1 MAEPAPATENNEA
14 RRIEMLRAAAELI
27 CERGFGDTRIADVAK
42 RAGVSSALVIYY
54 FGTRDRLLVDALRFS
69 EESFYEAAEKM
80 LAEVTSLRERLSLL
94 IKWTCVPE
102 ADNEIP
108 GAWGLWFDLWAQAFR
123 HDEVRA
129 GRVELD
135 ARWRRMIVDAIK
147 SAEASDE
154 LDVEVDARLFALEF
168 SALLDGLSIQVAL
181 DDPEVD
187 SDLAYKLAMR
197 FAERELNL
205 PPVKTPARPR
215 SRLERRR
222 AELFG
227 LVSATGSEIG
237 LALLRCSTLTASW
250 VQTHVTAAPGRWVT
264 DAGPDML
271 GTSTINLDGAPTST
285 CTWVER
291 PEIHHLRHRAA
302 DRVVP
307 LAHW

>member
-1 MAEPAPATENNEA
+1 MADPAPATENNEA

-54 FGTRDRLLVDALRFS
+54 FGTRDRLLVDALRHS

-94 IKWTCVPE
+94 IKWTCVPA

-123 HDEVRA
+123 HDEVKA

-135 ARWRRMIVDAIK
+135 ARWRRMIVDAIR
-147 SAEASDE
+147 SAEASE
-154 LDVEVDARLFALEF
+154 LDSAVDARLFALEF
-168 SALLDGLSIQVAL
+168 GALLDGLSIQVAL

-187 SDLAYKLAMR
+187 SDVAYDIAMR

-205 PPVKTPARPR
+205 PPVRKGRTARKVSPRPR
-215 SRLERRR
+215 RR
-222 AELFG
+222 
-227 LVSATGSEIG
+227 
-237 LALLRCSTLTASW
+237 
-250 VQTHVTAAPGRWVT
+250 
-264 DAGPDML
+264 
-271 GTSTINLDGAPTST
+271 
-285 CTWVER
+285 
-291 PEIHHLRHRAA
+291 
-302 DRVVP
+302 
-307 LAHW
+307 

>member
-54 FGTRDRLLVDALRFS
+54 FGTRDRLLVDALRHS

-123 HDEVRA
+123 HDEVKA

-135 ARWRRMIVDAIK
+135 ARWRKMIVDAIK

-154 LDVEVDARLFALEF
+154 LDVDVDARLFALEF

-187 SDLAYKLAMR
+187 SEVAYQIAMR

-205 PPVKTPARPR
+205 PPAKKAKKPAKAKR
-215 SRLERRR
+215 
-222 AELFG
+222 
-227 LVSATGSEIG
+227 
-237 LALLRCSTLTASW
+237 
-250 VQTHVTAAPGRWVT
+250 
-264 DAGPDML
+264 
-271 GTSTINLDGAPTST
+271 
-285 CTWVER
+285 
-291 PEIHHLRHRAA
+291 
-302 DRVVP
+302 
-307 LAHW
+307 

>member
-54 FGTRDRLLVDALRFS
+54 FGTRDRLLVDALRHS
-69 EESFYEAAEKM
+69 EESFYEVAEKM

-123 HDEVRA
+123 HDEVKA

-135 ARWRRMIVDAIK
+135 ARWRKMIVDAIK
-147 SAEASDE
+147 SAEALDE
-154 LDVEVDARLFALEF
+154 LDVDVDARLFALEF

-187 SDLAYKLAMR
+187 SEVAYQIAMR
-197 FAERELNL
+197 FAERGLNL
-205 PPVKTPARPR
+205 PRVKTQRAAKKPAR
-215 SRLERRR
+215 
-222 AELFG
+222 AKKG
-227 LVSATGSEIG
+227 
-237 LALLRCSTLTASW
+237 
-250 VQTHVTAAPGRWVT
+250 
-264 DAGPDML
+264 
-271 GTSTINLDGAPTST
+271 
-285 CTWVER
+285 
-291 PEIHHLRHRAA
+291 
-302 DRVVP
+302 
-307 LAHW
+307 